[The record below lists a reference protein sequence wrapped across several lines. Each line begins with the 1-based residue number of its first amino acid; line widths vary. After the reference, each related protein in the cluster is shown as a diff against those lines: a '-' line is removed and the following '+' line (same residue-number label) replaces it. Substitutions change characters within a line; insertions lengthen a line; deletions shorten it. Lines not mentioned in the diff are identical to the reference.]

1 MKCFSKNNISISD
14 ALKKIGN
21 SGTKY
26 LVVVNNKK
34 KLLGTLAD
42 GDLRRAI
49 LKKKKLNSSIKDIFN
64 KNPYYLTHGKF
75 ENKNLKNFFLNN
87 KINFVP
93 IVSEKKIVLD
103 VISLSDLLNEKKV
116 IKKTNKIPVV
126 IMAGGKGTR
135 LQPFTKVL
143 PKPLIPINGKTV
155 IEHIIES
162 FLKNG
167 SENFYVTVNYK
178 SKILK
183 SFFEELNPNYKI
195 SYLQETKPLGTA
207 GSLFK
212 LKNKIKSPF
221 FLTNSDII
229 LDIDLQDLYNFHIN
243 NKSDITMVTAAKEF
257 QVPYGVCELT
267 ARGDLKK
274 IIEKP
279 KYDFFTNTGLY
290 VVSENIINL
299 LEKNKKIDMDQL
311 ILKAKKNKKKIKV
324 FPVSDKQ
331 WLDIGQWNEYR
342 KTVQQLKFL

>member
-1 MKCFSKNNISISD
+1 MKCFAKNNISISD

-26 LVVVNNKK
+26 LIVVNKNK

-49 LKKKKLNSSIKDIFN
+49 LKKKKLNNSIKDIYN
-64 KNPYYLTHGKF
+64 KNPYYLIHGKF
-75 ENKNLKNFFLNN
+75 EKKNLKNFFLNN
-87 KINFVP
+87 KINFIP
-93 IVSEKKIVLD
+93 IVNEKKIVLD
-103 VISLSDLLNEKKV
+103 VISLSDLLNEKEI
-116 IKKTNKIPVV
+116 IKKKNKLPVV

-155 IEHIIES
+155 IEHIIDS

-167 SENFYVTVNYK
+167 SENFFVTVNYK

-183 SFFEELNPNYKI
+183 SFFEELKPNYKI

-229 LDIDLQDLYNFHIN
+229 LDIDLQDLHNFHTK

-257 QVPYGVCELT
+257 EVPYGVCELT
-267 ARGDLKK
+267 LKGDLKK

-290 VVSENIINL
+290 LISENIINL
-299 LEKNKKIDMDQL
+299 IEENKKIDMDQL
-311 ILKAKKNKKKIKV
+311 ILKAKKKKKKIKV